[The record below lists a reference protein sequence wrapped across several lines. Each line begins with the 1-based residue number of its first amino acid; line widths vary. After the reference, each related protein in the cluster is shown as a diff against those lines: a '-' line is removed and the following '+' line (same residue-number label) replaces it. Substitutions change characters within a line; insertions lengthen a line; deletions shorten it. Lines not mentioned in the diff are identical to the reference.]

1 MTDDDVACLPEK
13 TKRPWPLYYCKLAA
27 MLMHIL
33 LDSLKTLAHKSNPTG
48 LLVYWQ
54 HPLDGIYIA
63 ANVRKYN
70 RL

>member
-48 LLVYWQ
+48 LLVYRVSQ
-54 HPLDGIYIA
+54 KERAPLE
-63 ANVRKYN
+63 RK
-70 RL
+70 L